1 MNKLNSGKTITIKIN
16 GEKTPFLEKNPKEE
30 QATIE
35 HKLNSIE
42 INSVQTDNDAIVET
56 AATQEQNDESFDWIL
71 PEQAETQSEL
81 SLYKSPAKASKQKK
95 SIRLPALSKV
105 ERKNTGPFKPIILS
119 VVFAV
124 LLGTSFGVLMLKLV
138 ITDHGKSSAVEAPA
152 VPAPKKD
159 SPINDSKSQVAATI
173 QPLKA
178 YMIQGGVF
186 TKKETADQMASQTI
200 KKGIPA
206 ETLEMNGQ
214 YYLFLGAADSLD
226 NARSLGT
233 IYKHKGIDGV
243 FTKTVTIPE
252 KNLSNLTSSEKSF
265 MENALAIIALL
276 TNLTSNKMAGGTFP
290 STELKSLSGLETKL
304 TKIDS
309 KGIKDKKIIALKLEI
324 TRAINQVKDY
334 QQKKDHKAIVNAQ
347 QHLLTFLAVYYSL

>member
-16 GEKTPFLEKNPKEE
+16 GEKTPFFEESPKEE
-30 QATIE
+30 QANTE
-35 HKLNSIE
+35 NKPDPTEL
-42 INSVQTDNDAIVET
+42 NSVQTDKDAIVET
-56 AATQEQNDESFDWIL
+56 AASQELNEESFDWIL
-71 PEQAETQSEL
+71 PEQVETQSGL
-81 SLYKSPAKASKQKK
+81 SLYKPPAKASKQKK
-95 SIRLPALSKV
+95 RIRLPALSKV
-105 ERKNTGPFKPIILS
+105 ERKNTGPIKPLILS

-138 ITDHGKSSAVEAPA
+138 ITEHGNSSAVEAPA

-159 SPINDSKSQVAATI
+159 SPINDSNSQVAATI

-186 TKKETADQMASQTI
+186 TKKETALQMVSQTI

-206 ETLEMNGQ
+206 ETLEMNAQ
-214 YYLFLGAADSLD
+214 YYLFLGAADSLE

-233 IYKHKGIDGV
+233 IYQHKGMDGV

-252 KNLSNLTSSEKSF
+252 KKLSSLTSSEKSF
-265 MENALAIIALL
+265 LENALAIIPLL
-276 TNLTSNKMAGGTFP
+276 TNLTANTMAGGTLP
-290 STELKSLSGLETKL
+290 STELKSLSELETKL

-309 KGIKDKKIIALKLEI
+309 NGIKDKKITALKLEI
-324 TRAINQVKDY
+324 TGAINQVKDY